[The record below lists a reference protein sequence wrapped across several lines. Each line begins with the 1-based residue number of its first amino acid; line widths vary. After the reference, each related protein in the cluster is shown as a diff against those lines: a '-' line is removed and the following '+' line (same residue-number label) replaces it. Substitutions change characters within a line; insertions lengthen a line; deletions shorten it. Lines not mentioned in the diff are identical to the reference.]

1 MGIFTRSRTTL
12 RKSSKERRVQFVQAQ
27 RIPFAEADISI
38 KPTPFMTLSV
48 MMSRYPP
55 IPLSVYM
62 IMPRSGALGAAGK
75 EKESRM

>member
-1 MGIFTRSRTTL
+1 MGIFTRRIIL

-55 IPLSVYM
+55 IRVHDYAQ
-62 IMPRSGALGAAGK
+62 IWCFG
-75 EKESRM
+75 SRW

>member
-1 MGIFTRSRTTL
+1 L

-55 IPLSVYM
+55 IRVHDYAQ
-62 IMPRSGALGAAGK
+62 IWCFG
-75 EKESRM
+75 SRW